1 MTMKYGVKLPVW
13 LERRGYSPSLKRRLI
28 RAKIEKSRPTEI
40 DRKHSGEPQAVG
52 MAVELQRYLTWR
64 LAQAI

>member
-1 MTMKYGVKLPVW
+1 MKYGGKLPVW

-28 RAKIEKSRPTEI
+28 RTKIEKSRLSEI
-40 DRKHSGEPQAVG
+40 DRKNSGEPQAVG